1 MAASTV
7 NTNKPIIPRG
17 VDDRPV
23 DKYNRAELY
32 SGKALDF
39 DGVNDSVNCGDFD
52 GASFG
57 NGTTDTPCS
66 IVSYFYLDVADRARV
81 LGKHTEWVFGTNNL
95 NEFNFSILDGT
106 GTANQIRR
114 AGISA
119 LPYVGKWVHM
129 VATYDGSSSSSG
141 INVYINGVLSNGLAE
156 DVGSYVATQNTAA
169 NVYVG
174 LWSVDSRYLNGKV
187 SGTKIFNTALTAAQV
202 ADLYNNPEKIVPAG
216 VSDSALKL
224 WLPMMEGAG
233 TTAYD
238 GSGNGNHGTISG
250 ATWTHGI
257 GAPVS
262 QTAVIDWN
270 KGVNL
275 MVYSEQ
281 FDNAAWTGSA
291 YSVTANATTAPD
303 GQTTADEITFA
314 TTLGDIQDQFVNVAN
329 ETHIASCWFKN
340 GTIGQIFFEVIGGTP
355 GILGQATINLA
366 TGTLSDQV
374 GSFTPIIEAYANG
387 WYRVAVGDLGN
398 ATIASPSVK
407 IKQSGGNT
415 GTFYIWGAQ
424 VEASDSLGAYIP
436 NHTGTP
442 ITSDVLLPQGLT
454 SGRDITGVN
463 LFENVR
469 KQGAL
474 NLDGNSWAEVHD
486 NASLDITDAV
496 SVECWYY
503 HVDQNT
509 TKGIFGKW
517 IASSSDRSY
526 TLYMDAANKIAF
538 TTSDD
543 GGGTLGQA
551 IATTSFTD
559 DNWYHILGTFDGSS
573 VKIYVNGTLERTTA
587 ASGSIYNS
595 DAAVAIGH
603 INGNLIYDQ
612 PIAQP
617 RIYNRA
623 LTAEEV
629 ARNYDSNRA
638 LYK

>member
-1 MAASTV
+1 MAVTTTQ
-7 NTNKPIIPRG
+7 TNKPFNPRG
-17 VDDRPV
+17 NDQSP
-23 DKYNRAELY
+23 KGYNRAALY

-39 DGVNDSVNCGDFD
+39 DGVNDYVRTPNISTQSTNVWTYSSNIAFSSATAYWFDARESDIGYSVYFNSSIKKLILYTTSGITFDFEFEIDKWYNIALTSNSTTASLYVNGQLVDSNNYTNSFSVTGDFYI
-52 GASFG
+52 GARHS
-57 NGTTDTPCS
+57 
-66 IVSYFYLDVADRARV
+66 L
-81 LGKHTEWVFGTNNL
+81 
-95 NEFNFSILDGT
+95 
-106 GTANQIRR
+106 
-114 AGISA
+114 
-119 LPYVGKWVHM
+119 
-129 VATYDGSSSSSG
+129 SS
-141 INVYINGVLSNGLAE
+141 
-156 DVGSYVATQNTAA
+156 
-169 NVYVG
+169 
-174 LWSVDSRYLNGKV
+174 YLNGQMAGFKAFD
-187 SGTKIFNTALTAAQV
+187 IALTAAQV
-202 ADLYNNPEKIVPAG
+202 ADLYNNPEKVVPTG
-216 VSDSALKL
+216 VDNTALKL
-224 WLPMMEGAG
+224 WLPMQEGAG
-233 TTAYD
+233 TTAINGAPDALGSEEVTNGDFATDSDWTKGTGWSISGGLASSD
-238 GSGNGNHGTISG
+238 GSQSATSILSQNITGIQNKDVLIKIVVTSVDAGSLDIGLGGTGGIDILNINSPGTYSVIAKSTTATASLTLQAAATFVGSVDSISIKELANCGIISG

-257 GAPVS
+257 GAPVA
-262 QTAVIDWN
+262 QTSVIDWN
-270 KGVNL
+270 KGDYLN
-275 MVYSEQ
+275 
-281 FDNAAWTGSA
+281 DA
-291 YSVTANATTAPD
+291 
-303 GQTTADEITFA
+303 
-314 TTLGDIQDQFVNVAN
+314 
-329 ETHIASCWFKN
+329 
-340 GTIGQIFFEVIGGTP
+340 GTITE
-355 GILGQATINLA
+355 IL
-366 TGTLSDQV
+366 V
-374 GSFTPIIEAYANG
+374 
-387 WYRVAVGDLGN
+387 
-398 ATIASPSVK
+398 
-407 IKQSGGNT
+407 
-415 GTFYIWGAQ
+415 
-424 VEASDSLGAYIP
+424 
-436 NHTGTP
+436 
-442 ITSDVLLPQGLT
+442 PQGLT
-454 SGRDITGVN
+454 SGRDLLGN

-629 ARNYDSNRA
+629 QRNYNA
-638 LYK
+638 GKNTYTN